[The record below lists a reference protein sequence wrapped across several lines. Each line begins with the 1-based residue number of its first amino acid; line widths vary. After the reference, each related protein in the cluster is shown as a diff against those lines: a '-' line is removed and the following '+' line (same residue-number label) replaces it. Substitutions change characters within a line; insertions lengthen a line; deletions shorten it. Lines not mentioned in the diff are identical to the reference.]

1 MSKNNFESPSKNVLK
16 ESFKLGNKLRK
27 VNNIL
32 WLWQFCMKQMLYKY
46 FNTAFSVQSNQR
58 YKESYSKPI
67 DFKKS
72 LF

>member
-16 ESFKLGNKLRK
+16 ESFKLRK

-46 FNTAFSVQSNQR
+46 FNTAFSGQSNQG